1 MNPLYESRLTAA
13 KQQRVPALF
22 TDTQF
27 GVLLRRVQGKPLSQT
42 ERNYL
47 STAIKS
53 KLRATLSI
61 NHLDL
66 ERLYIREKSKRA
78 LLDRIIS
85 SYAKSNIDLIGTKPS
100 GKSLPANQI
109 VEEILANYLEIDARI
124 ADLLP
129 IYISKNRDNLRLYDL
144 FSFVIEKGLV
154 NIAGYIFGIV
164 QELAPHPKFSDFL
177 KALER
182 HKENI
187 PFLRD
192 RRYDKITSLITQDD
206 ISKRWNVYSLNTLEH
221 YKNYF
226 ELYGA

>member
-1 MNPLYESRLTAA
+1 MNPLYEARLTAA
-13 KQQRVPALF
+13 KPELVPALF